1 MFPVSSLKL
10 MVKRHAHDIDVADD
24 MPLLRVLRN
33 VLGMTRTKFGCGI
46 ARRGACAVRV
56 DIAH

>member
-1 MFPVSSLKL
+1 
-10 MVKRHAHDIDVADD
+10 
-24 MPLLRVLRN
+24 